1 MQAYE
6 SPFIVLG
13 RRLILT
19 VTAVNAREDHVS
31 VEDCRDYD
39 GGKQRGHEA
48 VFGKGGVDEG
58 QYQGSQVEKAD
69 EDKAYG
75 GGDPFFL
82 HEMRIPFKITLKII
96 EGRRQQRREHDSHG
110 SISSVFCCLFY
121 VYFWIIFWITLWV
134 ILYVFCQRFPLFI
147 QLV

>member
-82 HEMRIPFKITLKII
+82 HALHRPCSTQYI
-96 EGRRQQRREHDSHG
+96 ESFYHKSRGLVKRESERGLSASGGFLFLERKRNQKELFNTALWCGGR
-110 SISSVFCCLFY
+110 
-121 VYFWIIFWITLWV
+121 
-134 ILYVFCQRFPLFI
+134 
-147 QLV
+147 